1 MGALEG
7 CIEQR
12 DAASPG
18 LADAVA
24 ERLVAIREFD
34 DFVNAVL
41 DELAEAGI
49 SRRELADRAEM
60 NAAALRR
67 LLTDADANP
76 TFQTMRRV
84 ADALNLQL
92 SLHPKPDSDKP
103 TPAGAYPQST
113 HRAGAAS

>member
-7 CIEQR
+7 YIQQR
-12 DAASPG
+12 EAASPG
-18 LADAVA
+18 FADAVA

-34 DFVNAVL
+34 DFVNTVL
-41 DELAEAGI
+41 DELAKAGI
-49 SRRELADRAEM
+49 SRRELANRAEM

-84 ADALNLQL
+84 AEALGLQL
-92 SLHPKPDSDKP
+92 SLHPRPKPEEP
-103 TPAGAYPQST
+103 TPAEV
-113 HRAGAAS
+113 